1 MMRVSAIRLL
11 LTDRRGAAVI
21 ELALIAPVLAMLVVG
36 VTDISIAYGHRL
48 ELEQAVQRSMERV
61 MQTTG
66 ADTVENTIKN
76 EAVCQYNGRD
86 GNGNCKTDRITAADV
101 TVNYRLE
108 CLAGGAVASTQQT
121 PVAATFDTYTCSAG
135 QTESRYIS
143 ATAVDTYVPMFNLH
157 FGTGPDGVYNLTATA
172 GVRVQ

>member
-1 MMRVSAIRLL
+1 MIRGPVIRL
-11 LTDRRGAAVI
+11 LTDRQGAAVI
-21 ELALIAPVLAMLVVG
+21 ELALIAPILAMLVIG

-66 ADTVENTIKN
+66 VDTVENTIKN

-86 GNGNCKTDRITAADV
+86 GNGNCKTDRITSADV

-108 CLAGGAVASTQQT
+108 CLSGATVASTQQT
-121 PVAATFDTYTCSAG
+121 ASATTFDTYTCSAG
-135 QTESRYIS
+135 QRESRYIS

>member
-1 MMRVSAIRLL
+1 MIFTASNRLL
-11 LTDRRGAAVI
+11 ADSRGAAVI
-21 ELALIAPVLAMLVVG
+21 ELALIAPILAMLIIG
-36 VTDISIAYGHRL
+36 VTDISVAYGHRL

-66 ADTVENTIKN
+66 VDTVENTIKN

-86 GNGNCKTDRITAADV
+86 GNGNCKTDRISAADV

-108 CLAGGAVASTQQT
+108 CLAGGAVASTQQSSD
-121 PVAATFDTYTCSAG
+121 AATFDTFTCSAG

-143 ATAVDTYVPMFNLH
+143 ATAVDTYVPMFNIH
-157 FGTGPDGVYNLTATA
+157 FGTGPDGVYNLSATA